1 MNHSD
6 TIKDKYRK
14 QITRHSSHVL
24 TQAEAESIFTSTIF
38 QNAQHIGCY
47 KALKPEI
54 NIEKLLS
61 LFVKHKKKIYLPIPN
76 STKTLS
82 FAEWKLNEP
91 LIFKHKC
98 WVPSSTKIINLEKLD
113 CIIVPCL
120 GVDIKHQRLG
130 RGSGYYDRTISRS
143 CNTVSI
149 ISPFQQINE
158 AIGYS
163 HDIKLK
169 EIIVI
174 D

>member
-14 QITRHSSHVL
+14 QIINHSSHTL
-24 TQAEAESIFTSTIF
+24 TQVEALSIFTSPIF
-38 QNAQHIGCY
+38 QKAQHIGCY

-54 NIEKLLS
+54 DIENLLK
-61 LFVKHKKKIYLPIPN
+61 LFVKNKKKIYLPIPN
-76 STKTLS
+76 EKNTLS

-91 LIFKHKC
+91 LIFRHKC
-98 WVPSSTKIINLEKLD
+98 WVPSSTKTMNVKSLD

-143 CNTVSI
+143 CNTVGI

-158 AIGYS
+158 SIGYS
-163 HDIKLK
+163 HDITLK